1 MRISAITGLSALVF
15 CFQAV
20 LAQPMDISLPPE
32 DLDSSGDDD
41 DSFSGSGAGPL
52 IEHPVIA
59 LNVPVQESA
68 NTSLMPEVSTNLR
81 DTQTK
86 VQVIDSPVEDNSG
99 APVSTT
105 NISGFP
111 VTDLV
116 SKEAPVVFGDKEV
129 DSFIERET
137 TKPTVLTTRVPIM
150 HHISTV
156 RITTSRA
163 ASTVRVID
171 DHDTHSISN
180 IDKMPAVDIVPES
193 EKNLNITTPSTV
205 SSTVLMDSS
214 PLPEKDIFS
223 EDGSGDQGDFI
234 FPQLDENLIN
244 VKDPEADNR
253 AINTKAKDAKSE
265 GAPQGLMDRKEV
277 LGGVIAGG
285 LVGLL
290 FAGFLVGF
298 MLYRMKKKDE
308 GSYSLDE
315 PKQSNGG
322 YQKPHKQEEFY
333 A

>member
-1 MRISAITGLSALVF
+1 MRISAIAGLSALVF
-15 CFQAV
+15 CFLAV

-41 DSFSGSGAGPL
+41 DSFSGSGAGPS
-52 IEHPVIA
+52 IEHPVVA
-59 LNVPVQESA
+59 LNVPVQEST
-68 NTSLMPEVSTNLR
+68 NTSLMPEVSTDLR
-81 DTQTK
+81 DTQTT
-86 VQVIDSPVEDNSG
+86 VQVIDSPVEDYSRG
-99 APVSTT
+99 PVSTAS
-105 NISGFP
+105 IPGFP
-111 VTDLV
+111 VIDLA
-116 SKEAPVVFGDKEV
+116 SKEPPVVAEEKEL
-129 DSFIERET
+129 DSMIEPET
-137 TKPTVLTTRVPIM
+137 TKPAVLTTRIPIT
-150 HHISTV
+150 HRVSTV

-163 ASTVRVID
+163 ASTVRVLD
-171 DHDTHSISN
+171 YHDSKSN
-180 IDKMPAVDIVPES
+180 TDKTPAFDIVPES
-193 EKNLNITTPSTV
+193 ERNLNITTPTTV
-205 SSTVLMDSS
+205 SSTVLMDSF
-214 PLPEKDIFS
+214 PLLEEDILP
-223 EDGSGDQGDFI
+223 EDGSGDQGDFT
-234 FPQLDENLIN
+234 FPEVIENSIN
-244 VKDPEADNR
+244 EADNR
-253 AINTKAKDAKSE
+253 AISTETKDAKSE